1 MTMPLKELVL
11 TENPQVHIYAY
22 EHSETRCDFEE
33 FMEELDEKTQEEF
46 VARLTMLSENGVAS
60 LPSKIFHIAG
70 DHVQGYTMYRL
81 AVQRYRLYMGV
92 NSEKVIIIITH
103 GAMKKTQKTD
113 ERDKAFFKNC
123 IKRLNRE
130 QEK

>member
-1 MTMPLKELVL
+1 MPLKELEL
-11 TENPQVHIYAY
+11 TERPQIRIYAY
-22 EHSETRCDFEE
+22 EHSETRCEFEE
-33 FMEELDEKTQEEF
+33 FI
-46 VARLTMLSENGVAS
+46 ARLTMLSENGVLS

-70 DHVQGYTMYRL
+70 DNVQGYTMYRL

-92 NSEKVIIIITH
+92 SSEKVVIIITH

-113 ERDKAFFKNC
+113 EKDKNFFKNC

-130 QEK
+130 

>member
-1 MTMPLKELVL
+1 MPLKELEL
-11 TENPQVHIYAY
+11 TERPQIRIYAY
-22 EHSETRCDFEE
+22 EHSETRCEFEE
-33 FMEELDEKTQEEF
+33 FMEGLDNKAQEEF
-46 VARLTMLSENGVAS
+46 IARLTMLSENGVLS

-70 DHVQGYTMYRL
+70 DNIQGYTMYRL

-92 NSEKVIIIITH
+92 NSEKVVIIITH

-113 ERDKAFFKNC
+113 EKDKNFFKNC

-130 QEK
+130 